1 MHQNEEKTGVKDS
14 KVNRKYKDTLFRMI
28 FREKENLL
36 SLYNALNRT
45 AYTDPEEL
53 EIYVKAQDVDLYGS
67 KQIPLPFPFYVV
79 FYNGKKE
86 EEEYRELKLSD
97 AFKKTVDTTFP
108 PALECQAL
116 LVNINWGHNEEL
128 LEQCKVLRDYS
139 YFVHEV
145 REHLDQGKP
154 IEEAVWSAKEHCIE
168 KDILKEFLGKNSA
181 EVEDVILEEFDQEWH
196 EAKIREEERE
206 KLLIELIQKKR
217 KKGMEDSQIAKE
229 LELSEESLH
238 KLMKE

>member
-1 MHQNEEKTGVKDS
+1 
-14 KVNRKYKDTLFRMI
+14 MI